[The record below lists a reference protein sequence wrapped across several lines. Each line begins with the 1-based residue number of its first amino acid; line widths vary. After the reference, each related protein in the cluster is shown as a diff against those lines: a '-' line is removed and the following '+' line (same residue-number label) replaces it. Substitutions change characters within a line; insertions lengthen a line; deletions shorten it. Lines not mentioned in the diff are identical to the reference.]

1 MAFLIEPTSI
11 SAELEMTSLSRY
23 WQWRTS
29 NRKNH
34 ISLATRLLLVPGL
47 LVVLFS
53 SVYGQPSPSA
63 TEYQIKAAF
72 LFNFVKFVEWPS
84 DSFPSESAPL
94 QICVLGQN
102 PLGQELENLTRG
114 KTVSGR
120 ALEINHVSSLLR
132 AKTCQLLFVSSS
144 ERRRTQ
150 EILAAMDGTSVLTV
164 GDEEGFARRGGVIN
178 FLFENDRVRF
188 EINVDA
194 ATRARLKISAKLL
207 ALAKLVVRTGD
218 AGGN

>member
-1 MAFLIEPTSI
+1 MRD
-11 SAELEMTSLSRY
+11 LSKYSRG
-23 WQWRTS
+23 RAG
-29 NRKNH
+29 NRKNL
-34 ISLATRLLLVPGL
+34 ISLARRLLLALGL
-47 LVVLFS
+47 WVILLS

-84 DSFPSESAPL
+84 DSFPSEAAPL

-120 ALEINHVSSLLR
+120 ALEINHVSSLQR

-150 EILAAMDGTSVLTV
+150 EILAAMEEASVLTV
-164 GDEEGFARRGGVIN
+164 GDEEGFARAGGVIN
-178 FLFENDRVRF
+178 FVFENDRVRF

-207 ALAKLVVRTGD
+207 ALAKLVVRTGA

>member
-1 MAFLIEPTSI
+1 MRD
-11 SAELEMTSLSRY
+11 LSKYSRG
-23 WQWRTS
+23 RAG
-29 NRKNH
+29 NRKNL
-34 ISLATRLLLVPGL
+34 ISLARRLLLALGL
-47 LVVLFS
+47 WVILLS

-102 PLGQELENLTRG
+102 PLGQELETLTRG
-114 KTVSGR
+114 KTISGR
-120 ALEINHVSSLLR
+120 ALEINHVSSLQR

-150 EILAAMDGTSVLTV
+150 EILAAMEGASVLTV
-164 GDEEGFARRGGVIN
+164 GDEEGFARGGGVIN

-194 ATRARLKISAKLL
+194 AARARLKISAKLL